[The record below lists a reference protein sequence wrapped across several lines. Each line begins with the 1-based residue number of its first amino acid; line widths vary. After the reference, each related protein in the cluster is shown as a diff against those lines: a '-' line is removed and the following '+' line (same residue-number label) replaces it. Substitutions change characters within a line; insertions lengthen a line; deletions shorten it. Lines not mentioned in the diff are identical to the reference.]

1 MPEFALID
9 EGLKRGGSSITL
21 ESPKGNHCMV
31 AVDEDMEIQTIREK
45 KLVEMMQRAR
55 THLEG
60 VAKNEGKPIIIS
72 DASFSS
78 EISKHPLMVVDFW
91 AAWCGPCRMVAP
103 FIEQLAKEYAGRV
116 AFGKLNVD
124 ENPLTS
130 GEFEVQSIPTLLIFR
145 NGEAVDGII
154 GAVPKHQIES
164 KIKAHLGN

>member
-1 MPEFALID
+1 
-9 EGLKRGGSSITL
+9 
-21 ESPKGNHCMV
+21 MV
-31 AVDEDMEIQTIREK
+31 MSNEEMEIQRIKEK
-45 KLVEMMQRAR
+45 KLVEMMQKARAQ
-55 THLEG
+55 LET
-60 VAKNEGKPIIIS
+60 AARNDGKPILLS

-78 EISKHPLMVVDFW
+78 EISKYPLMVVDFW

-103 FIEQLAKEYAGRV
+103 IIEQLAKEYAGRV

-145 NGEAVDGII
+145 NGEAVDGIV
-154 GAVPKHQIES
+154 GAVPKYQIES

>member
-1 MPEFALID
+1 LVMSNE
-9 EGLKRGGSSITL
+9 E
-21 ESPKGNHCMV
+21 
-31 AVDEDMEIQTIREK
+31 MEIQRIKEK
-45 KLVEMMQRAR
+45 KLVEMMQKARAQ
-55 THLEG
+55 LET
-60 VAKNEGKPIIIS
+60 AARNDGKPILLS

-78 EISKHPLMVVDFW
+78 EISKYPLMVVDFW

-103 FIEQLAKEYAGRV
+103 IIEQLAKEYAGRV

-145 NGEAVDGII
+145 NGEAVDGIV
-154 GAVPKHQIES
+154 GAVPKYQIES